1 MGEAI
6 RFETIDD
13 VAAFRPR
20 ASLSLDDAIWLVKS
34 AIESA
39 RERKIRQLIIDTTG
53 LEGFGAP
60 SVASRHL
67 LAREWAGAAGGA
79 VQIAII
85 ARPEMIDP
93 QKFGVVVATNFG
105 ALTNTF
111 STETE
116 ALDWLRATR

>member
-13 VAAFRPR
+13 IAAFRPR
-20 ASLSLDDAIWLVKS
+20 ATVSLDEAIWLIKS

-53 LEGFGAP
+53 LDGFGAP

-67 LAREWAGAAGGA
+67 LAREGPAPRA
-79 VQIAII
+79 VQC
-85 ARPEMIDP
+85 RSPSSP
-93 QKFGVVVATNFG
+93 GP
-105 ALTNTF
+105 
-111 STETE
+111 
-116 ALDWLRATR
+116 R